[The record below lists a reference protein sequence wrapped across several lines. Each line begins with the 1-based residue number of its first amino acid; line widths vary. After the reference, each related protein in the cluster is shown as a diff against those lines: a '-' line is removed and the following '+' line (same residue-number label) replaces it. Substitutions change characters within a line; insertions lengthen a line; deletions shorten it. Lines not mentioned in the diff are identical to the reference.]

1 MFVRFVVS
9 LFRFGLFCF
18 CFVLVYFVLVLFCFV
33 LFCFGFALGFVS
45 KVMSGVF
52 KSGCNIRA

>member
-18 CFVLVYFVLVLFCFV
+18 FVLV